1 MIGAGTPFFLS
12 PTFHLRSP
20 LLYYYSASI
29 PCKHLVRNGVWGVME
44 QKSGVSYEAALQAD
58 LWKSEKQF
66 TRCKLP
72 GRWHFLHLLV
82 ENTAISWP

>member
-1 MIGAGTPFFLS
+1 MGN
-12 PTFHLRSP
+12 RSP
-20 LLYYYSASI
+20 KMSKPTHTHLIYSLL
-29 PCKHLVRNGVWGVME
+29 PTVTLPGVGVWGVME
-44 QKSGVSYEAALQAD
+44 QKSGLSYEAASQAD

-66 TRCKLP
+66 KRCKLP